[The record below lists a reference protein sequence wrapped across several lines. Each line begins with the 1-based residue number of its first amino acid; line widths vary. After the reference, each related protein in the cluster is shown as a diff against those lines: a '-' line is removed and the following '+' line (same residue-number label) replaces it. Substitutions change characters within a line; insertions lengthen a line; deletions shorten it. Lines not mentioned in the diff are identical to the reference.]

1 MAEAAL
7 FLVLGLTTYEG
18 VFYSWEKLPFTC
30 SHLPGKTPIWIVVMQ
45 FFGLIT
51 LVPVLHSLLLVTLY
65 NGLAFVIV
73 IALLLAA
80 WTRIHRIR
88 RQDRAEVRLKYDE
101 VPDSAIY
108 GLNLLK

>member
-1 MAEAAL
+1 M
-7 FLVLGLTTYEG
+7 
-18 VFYSWEKLPFTC
+18 
-30 SHLPGKTPIWIVVMQ
+30 WIVVMQ

-51 LVPVLHSLLLVTLY
+51 LVPVLHSLLLATLY
-65 NGLAFVIV
+65 HGLAFVIV

-88 RQDRAEVRLKYDE
+88 RQDRTEVRLKYDE
-101 VPDSAIY
+101 VPAAAIY